1 MRNSNKTK
9 SQHNTQTL
17 WHLSGQRTGDGDKSV
32 FSAAVVNRHL
42 LPLAIVSTVA
52 IALVTE
58 LIQTVA
64 SVHQHSW
71 SHWLVAKIIEM
82 RQIRAVLV
90 MKYFLDLSIKY
101 FQYSSLHSIPYP
113 HPESSSINCSCFPI
127 FSKGPSIV
135 SQKSSRNQP

>member
-1 MRNSNKTK
+1 MRNSNKTE

-32 FSAAVVNRHL
+32 FSAAVVYRHL

-71 SHWLVAKIIEM
+71 SHWLVVKIREM

-101 FQYSSLHSIPYP
+101 SPVYILFHIHTQRLNQFIVHAFPYLVKIPVLYP
-113 HPESSSINCSCFPI
+113 
-127 FSKGPSIV
+127 
-135 SQKSSRNQP
+135 RR